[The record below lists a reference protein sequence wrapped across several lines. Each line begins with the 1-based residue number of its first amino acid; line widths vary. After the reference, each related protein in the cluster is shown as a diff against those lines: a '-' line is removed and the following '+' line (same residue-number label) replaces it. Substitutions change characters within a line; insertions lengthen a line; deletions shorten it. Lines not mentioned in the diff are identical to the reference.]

1 VPWQSEIL
9 DEVLKQSVW
18 CSPDVFGAAVE
29 LAIEIA
35 REGREGRR
43 IGTLFTLGF
52 HERVLTLSHSL
63 ILDPLALHPR
73 SVRNIRDPNLRECVK
88 ELAQLDGGFVIAN
101 DGTFMAA
108 CRYFDTSSDGIEIG
122 LGLGS
127 RHLAAASISR
137 QTGALGIVVSESA
150 VVRLYESGSLSAEI
164 LPELWLLGR
173 HGMLRKDCRPEP
185 HPHEFFAVEDLSVSG
200 G

>member
-1 VPWQSEIL
+1 MPWQSEIL
-9 DEVLKQSVW
+9 DELLKHTLW
-18 CSPDVFGAAVE
+18 CSPEVFDAAVE

-52 HERVLTLSHSL
+52 HERVLQLSHSL
-63 ILDPLALHPR
+63 ILDPLALHPK

-88 ELAQLDGGFVIAN
+88 ELAQLDGGFIIAD
-101 DGTFMAA
+101 DGTFMSA

-150 VVRLYESGSLSAEI
+150 VVRIYEGGRLCAEI
-164 LPELWLLGR
+164 LPELWLLSR
-173 HGMLRKDCRPEP
+173 HGMLRSETRPEP
-185 HPHEFFAVEDLSVSG
+185 HPFEFFSVEDLSVSG

>member
-1 VPWQSEIL
+1 VPWQSEIF
-9 DEVLKQSVW
+9 DEVLNQAAW
-18 CSPDVFGAAVE
+18 CSPEVFGAAVE

-52 HERVLTLSHSL
+52 HERVLALSHSL
-63 ILDPLALHPR
+63 ILDPLALHPK

-88 ELAQLDGGFVIAN
+88 ELAQLDGGFIVGD

-108 CRYFDTSSDGIEIG
+108 CRYFDTSSEGIEIG

-137 QTGALGIVVSESA
+137 QTGAFGIVVSESA
-150 VVRLYESGSLSAEI
+150 VVRLYKAGNLSAEI

-173 HGMLRKDCRPEP
+173 HGMLRKGSRSGL
-185 HPHEFFAVEDLSVSG
+185 HPHEFFAVEDLNG

>member
-9 DEVLKQSVW
+9 DELLKQTVW
-18 CSPDVFGAAVE
+18 CSPEVFGAAVE

-52 HERVLTLSHSL
+52 HERVLQLSHSL

-73 SVRNIRDPNLRECVK
+73 NVRNIRDPNLRECVK
-88 ELAQLDGGFVIAN
+88 ELAQLDGGFIIGE

-150 VVRLYESGSLSAEI
+150 VVRLYKAGSLSAEI
-164 LPELWLLGR
+164 LPELWLLSR
-173 HGMLRKDCRPEP
+173 HGMLRKESRAGP
-185 HPHEFFAVEDLSVSG
+185 HPYEFLGVKDLNG
-200 G
+200 R

>member
-1 VPWQSEIL
+1 
-9 DEVLKQSVW
+9 
-18 CSPDVFGAAVE
+18 VFDTAVE

-52 HERVLTLSHSL
+52 HERVLQLSHSL
-63 ILDPLALHPR
+63 ILDPLALHPKG
-73 SVRNIRDPNLRECVK
+73 VRNIRDPNLRECVK
-88 ELAQLDGGFVIAN
+88 ELAQLDGGFIIAG

-150 VVRLYESGSLSAEI
+150 VVRLYRAGSLSAEI
-164 LPELWLLGR
+164 LPELWLLSR
-173 HGMLRKDCRPEP
+173 HGMLRKESRAEP
-185 HPHEFFAVEDLSVSG
+185 HPYEFFAVEDLSVSG
-200 G
+200 GE